1 MQPCPVLHEEQQRR
15 ILRQGE
21 AIIATVDYPQPLQAR
36 LEQHVMGY
44 TLEIIS
50 IPIEVETTP

>member
-1 MQPCPVLHEEQQRR
+1 MAGHL
-15 ILRQGE
+15 LR
-21 AIIATVDYPQPLQAR
+21 ARKMRSAQPLQAR